1 MARTKYIKL
10 DIACGNA
17 KQPGWTGIDIGGE
30 QADIKHDLYSFP
42 WPIEAGTVSEARI
55 SHFVEH
61 IPHNLPQ
68 WGSRDGW
75 WLFWEEV
82 HRITRKGALIHVVHP
97 YSRSDRAFWD
107 PTHTRYIHEMTWY
120 YLDPAWRAANGLQHY
135 TDVDFEVV
143 VVSGTG
149 IADTISSRTPEHQ
162 AYARTHYFNV
172 IPDLAVELKRR

>member
-1 MARTKYIKL
+1 MARKYIKL

-17 KQPGWTGIDIGGE
+17 KAPGWTGIDIGGDD
-30 QADIKHDLYSFP
+30 ADIKHDLNVYP
-42 WPIEAGTVSEARI
+42 WPIESGTVSEARI
-55 SHFVEH
+55 SHYVEH
-61 IPHNLPQ
+61 IPHYIP
-68 WGSRDGW
+68 GHDKDGW
-75 WLFWEEV
+75 FLFWDEV
-82 HRITRKGALIHVVHP
+82 YRITRKGATIHVVHP

-143 VVSGTG
+143 VISGTG
-149 IADTISSRTPEHQ
+149 IADSISGRTAEHQ